1 MKMSEQTKAEI
12 VKALAYGEDPEQ
24 IAEAEG
30 IDVAL
35 VLEVQQNDAAEIAGE
50 AEMLRKAGYLE

>member
-1 MKMSEQTKAEI
+1 MSEQTKAEI
-12 VKALAYGEDPEQ
+12 VKALAYGEDPAR
-24 IAEAEG
+24 IAEAEE

-35 VLEVQQNDAAEIAGE
+35 VLEVQQNDAAEIAEE

>member
-1 MKMSEQTKAEI
+1 MSEQQKMEI
-12 VKALAYGEDPEQ
+12 IKALAYGKDPTQ

-35 VLEVQQNDAAEIAGE
+35 VLEVQQNDAAEITEE

>member
-1 MKMSEQTKAEI
+1 M
-12 VKALAYGEDPEQ
+12 KALAYGEDPKE
-24 IAEAEG
+24 IAEAEE

-35 VLEVQQNDAAEIAGE
+35 VLEVQQNDAEEIAEE

>member
-1 MKMSEQTKAEI
+1 MSEQTKAEI
-12 VKALAYGEDPEQ
+12 MKALAYGEDPAQ

-35 VLEVQQNDAAEIAGE
+35 VLEVRQNDAAQITEE